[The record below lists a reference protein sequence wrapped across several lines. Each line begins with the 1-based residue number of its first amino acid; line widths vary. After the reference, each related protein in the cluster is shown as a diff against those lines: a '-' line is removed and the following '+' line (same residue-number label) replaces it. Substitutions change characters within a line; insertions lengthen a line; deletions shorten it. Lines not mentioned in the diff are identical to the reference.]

1 MNSADPHANTA
12 SALLQ
17 RGEFPG
23 CVPTT
28 QSPQRPQTTNA
39 SSSPSQ
45 LVGAAALSK
54 LFREQYRPLLRFCRT
69 RIPNLPE
76 AEDIVQDAF
85 LSVGRAYPDKTEYD
99 LKRLLFTAVRNFS
112 ASYLKSGRHR
122 ASLKSSDIMDNTQLF
137 ACPRTPTPEHRL
149 EARQQLDAAEQAIAN
164 LPERSRTVLQ
174 LHRYEKL
181 TYRQIADQLSVSETT
196 VKTDLASAIAQITTH
211 LDRVSRARMGRQ
223 PGNRH
228 T

>member
-99 LKRLLFTAVRNFS
+99 PKINNQEPEKWLPTLIC
-112 ASYLKSGRHR
+112 G
-122 ASLKSSDIMDNTQLF
+122 NT
-137 ACPRTPTPEHRL
+137 
-149 EARQQLDAAEQAIAN
+149 
-164 LPERSRTVLQ
+164 
-174 LHRYEKL
+174 
-181 TYRQIADQLSVSETT
+181 
-196 VKTDLASAIAQITTH
+196 
-211 LDRVSRARMGRQ
+211 
-223 PGNRH
+223 
-228 T
+228 